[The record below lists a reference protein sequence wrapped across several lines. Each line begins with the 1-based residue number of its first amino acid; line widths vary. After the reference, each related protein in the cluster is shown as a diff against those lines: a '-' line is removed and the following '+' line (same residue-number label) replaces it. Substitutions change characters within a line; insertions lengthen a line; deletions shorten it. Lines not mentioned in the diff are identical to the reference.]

1 MVHQNRTGSALTDGR
16 TALWL
21 AACFGHPWQ
30 GPGPTRTTNWRPTT
44 RNNYLA
50 WKQHA
55 QDQEA
60 RADHLEQQVGRLQA
74 VLGQWQDEA
83 ATADANAGV
92 ALKAFKE
99 VTGKSVREHLG
110 DEETDRRLAEE
121 KSDSRRNYGL
131 K

>member
-1 MVHQNRTGSALTDGR
+1 MAGSMFWAS
-16 TALWL
+16 L
-21 AACFGHPWQ
+21 AGA
-30 GPGPTRTTNWRPTT
+30 RADENDELATNNQTL